1 MDDLELPLRVHQ
13 ARLVKQME
21 PLVLQ
26 GSEGGIRDAPGD
38 TVAIDD
44 AEFRDFFASQYDRL
58 CWLGLLL
65 TGSRA
70 EAEDLAQEAL
80 VRTWWRW
87 QLVRRPDD
95 PERYVRK
102 VLVNRQRSLLRR
114 ALRETRALAWSRP
127 QEQIPPTGDERDMV
141 LWQAVQA
148 LPARQRAVLML
159 RYQEDLTEHDVA
171 RLLGLPLGTVKSR
184 THRALARLRRQ
195 LGSPTLD
202 ATSTIRKDPR

>member
-1 MDDLELPLRVHQ
+1 
-13 ARLVKQME
+13 
-21 PLVLQ
+21 
-26 GSEGGIRDAPGD
+26 
-38 TVAIDD
+38 VAIDD

-65 TGSRA
+65 TGSRV

-114 ALRETRALAWSRP
+114 ALRETRALASSP
-127 QEQIPPTGDERDMV
+127 PEDQMPPTGDERDMV

-171 RLLGLPLGTVKSR
+171 RLLGVPLGTVKSR
-184 THRALARLRRQ
+184 AHRALARLRRQ

-202 ATSTIRKDPR
+202 AASTIRKDTR

>member
-1 MDDLELPLRVHQ
+1 MAVDE
-13 ARLVKQME
+13 
-21 PLVLQ
+21 
-26 GSEGGIRDAPGD
+26 
-38 TVAIDD
+38 T
-44 AEFRDFFASQYDRL
+44 EFGEFFASQYGPL

-87 QLVRRPDD
+87 KLVRRPDD
-95 PERYVRK
+95 PGSYARR
-102 VLVNRQRSLLRR
+102 VLVNRRRSLLRR
-114 ALRETRALAWSRP
+114 ATVEARSLARSRP
-127 QEQIPPTGDERDMV
+127 EELVVPAGDERAMV

-159 RYQEDLTEHDVA
+159 RYQEDLTEQDVA

-202 ATSTIRKDPR
+202 ATSTIRKDTR